1 MTVVV
6 ENGRITDIAP
16 ASRGVSE
23 SRSGYTTRSVDARG
37 RYLIPGLWDM
47 HAHLDDVE
55 TLPLNAPDSAKALQL
70 PLFVLQG
77 VTGVRD
83 MGGRL
88 EVLSRWRDSIAAGQ
102 LVGPR
107 IVACGPL
114 LDGAP
119 PFWPGSIGI
128 RDAAAGRRAVDSLQ
142 RAGAAFIKVY
152 SFLTR
157 DAYFGIADEARR
169 AGIPF
174 DGHVPDSVTVVE
186 ASDAGQRTQEH
197 LLRMLHATGD
207 ADSAKRALEATHAR
221 GGLQRYLVETTAL
234 LDTYDSTRSC
244 RSVRALR
251 RESHVAVA
259 NLDQYV
265 SRGVRGG

>member
-1 MTVVV
+1 MPSTHAFAALAILAASYATTLAATRAPLHTGSRIVIRHATVIAGTDAPPARDITVVV
-6 ENGRITDIAP
+6 QNGRITDIAP

-55 TLPLNAPDSAKALQL
+55 MLPLNAPDSAKALQL
-70 PLFVLQG
+70 PLFVLEG

-128 RDAAAGRRAVDSLQ
+128 QDVL
-142 RAGAAFIKVY
+142 
-152 SFLTR
+152 
-157 DAYFGIADEARR
+157 
-169 AGIPF
+169 P
-174 DGHVPDSVTVVE
+174 
-186 ASDAGQRTQEH
+186 
-197 LLRMLHATGD
+197 
-207 ADSAKRALEATHAR
+207 
-221 GGLQRYLVETTAL
+221 
-234 LDTYDSTRSC
+234 
-244 RSVRALR
+244 
-251 RESHVAVA
+251 
-259 NLDQYV
+259 
-265 SRGVRGG
+265 